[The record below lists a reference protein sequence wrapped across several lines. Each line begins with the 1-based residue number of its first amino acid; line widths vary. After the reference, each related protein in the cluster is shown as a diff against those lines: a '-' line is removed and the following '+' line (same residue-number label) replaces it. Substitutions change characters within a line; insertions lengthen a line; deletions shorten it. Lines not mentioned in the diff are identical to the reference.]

1 MAETVTP
8 FRPPGW
14 PANQPPEPEILPPEE
29 IIIDPQ
35 DPEILRARLA
45 RDHADLM
52 RRFVELEQGAA
63 RIPAVK
69 TEADAQRIVDFV
81 AQQCRSLTTEAKQI
95 HDREKKP
102 FLQCSRV
109 VDDFFLR
116 RIEKFGVVIA
126 QVSGRAELFYKRKK
140 AEQRQRED
148 EQRRRAAVEAHA
160 RAEEAARLEREAKKI
175 AAADRSAAVR
185 LGLQAQEAADRSAAA
200 QAIVDAPPA
209 PTRIH
214 GDFGAVAFE
223 KTRWRFEV
231 VDPTQIPLG
240 YLKPDDDAINAA
252 IADGVREIPGIEI
265 FEDHQFQIRRC

>member
-1 MAETVTP
+1 MAETATP
-8 FRPPGW
+8 IRPGIGH
-14 PANQPPEPEILPPEE
+14 NLPPEE
-29 IIIDPQ
+29 IIDPQ

-81 AQQCRSLTTEAKQI
+81 AEQCTPLKTAAKQI

-102 FLQCSRV
+102 FLLCSRV

-116 RIEKFGVVIA
+116 RIEKFNLAIAGVTA
-126 QVSGRAELFYKRKK
+126 RADQYYRQKK
-140 AEQRQRED
+140 AL
-148 EQRRRAAVEAHA
+148 QRRREEAERQAA
-160 RAEEAARLEREAKKI
+160 AERQRQAAAEAARLETEAKKR
-175 AAADRSAAVR
+175 AATDRAAAVR
-185 LGLQAQEAADRSAAA
+185 LGLQAQEAADRAAA
-200 QAIVDAPPA
+200 QQAIVEAPGA
-209 PTRIH
+209 PVRLH

-252 IADGVREIPGIEI
+252 IAEGIRDIPGLEI
-265 FEDHQFQIRRC
+265 FEDQTFVIRRC